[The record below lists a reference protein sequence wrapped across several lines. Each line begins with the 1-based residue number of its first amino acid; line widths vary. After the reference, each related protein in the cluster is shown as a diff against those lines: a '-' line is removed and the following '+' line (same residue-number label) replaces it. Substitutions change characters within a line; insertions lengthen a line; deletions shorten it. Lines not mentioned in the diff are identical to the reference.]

1 MKSILVNRMMPLLF
15 YIYIFALSGSRWNA
29 VYSISCALLWGTV
42 LWQFLKVKHRNIGL
56 PEKKFNLVYWPF
68 FLCIMVSSVILG
80 DTLSIQQA
88 WKYFYWSLPFCL
100 LFILYQ
106 YFQYQ
111 KLILS
116 AIALALIVIGGH
128 GILQYL
134 QAPQG
139 MYISGLFGN
148 PNHFATMVSLN
159 LTFLLGC
166 LYASKMTVRLRI
178 FLYVACLIGYIALIL
193 SGSRGSIIGLIAGGG
208 ITIALYTWRN
218 KAGIRSFLRVLAI
231 SIAIACAFAGGF
243 LISGKGWQQP
253 YDNERIKLLVS
264 TYHMWSDH
272 PYLGVGLNNWDT
284 EYQQK
289 YILPDAK
296 ERTLN
301 IPHNV
306 PAYFFSTTG
315 SLAGCSYLLY
325 SIGVYW
331 YLFKQLK
338 RCQHNVFI
346 VGCMWASLTLTIH
359 GLVDVG
365 IMMENALKL
374 YSGFLGITL
383 ASIVMQYK
391 KGVHIK

>member
-1 MKSILVNRMMPLLF
+1 MGTIMARQILPLLF
-15 YIYIFALSGSRWNA
+15 FIYVFSLSGSRWNA

-111 KLILS
+111 KLILL

-134 QAPQG
+134 QAPQE

-148 PNHFATMVSLN
+148 PNHFATMISLN
-159 LTFLLGC
+159 LTFLLGS
-166 LYASKMTVRLRI
+166 LYTFKGTMKLRI
-178 FLYVACLIGYIALIL
+178 FLYIACLIGSIALIL

-208 ITIALYTWRN
+208 ITLILYAWQNQTGV
-218 KAGIRSFLRVLAI
+218 KSLLRVLSI
-231 SIAIACAFAGGF
+231 SIAIAGVFAGGF
-243 LISGKGWQQP
+243 FCLSGKGWQQS
-253 YDNERIKLLVS
+253 YDNERIKLFIS
-264 TYHMWSDH
+264 TYHMWADH
-272 PYLGVGLNNWDT
+272 LYIGVGLNNWDT

-296 ERTLN
+296 ERKLN

-315 SLAGCSYLLY
+315 TLAGCGYLLY
-325 SIGVYW
+325 SLGVYW

-338 RCQHNVFI
+338 RCQHNAFI
-346 VGCMWASLTLTIH
+346 VGCMWASMALTIH

-383 ASIVMQYK
+383 ASIMLQYK
-391 KGVHIK
+391 KRI